1 MAFVG
6 VRSSAARAH
15 DLLSGAGSNPGL
27 LNLSSVGT
35 MPHALYNV
43 AILSRPSILR
53 TI

>member
-1 MAFVG
+1 MAIVG
-6 VRSSAARAH
+6 VKSSAARAH

-27 LNLSSVGT
+27 SNLFIST
-35 MPHALYNV
+35 MPNALYDF